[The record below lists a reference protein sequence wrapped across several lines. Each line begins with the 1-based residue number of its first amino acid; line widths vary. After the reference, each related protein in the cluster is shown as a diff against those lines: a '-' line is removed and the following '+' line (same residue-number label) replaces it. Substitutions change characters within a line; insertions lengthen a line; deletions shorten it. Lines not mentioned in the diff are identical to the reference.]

1 VLLRPLRLTNGDN
14 LEGPGV
20 ADTTA
25 VWVALAPSIVAVL
38 AILVN
43 GLWTRRQLKMQQEE
57 HVPDRYS
64 QALDQLAGNEIQR
77 VGAVYALEGIMRDSE
92 RYHTAIVDVLAAF
105 IRVSARA
112 RASTDGEAAEAE
124 PTVEVQ
130 TTLTVLG
137 ARPWRPQIES
147 SPIRLSGRGTPVD
160 LRDTLL
166 RGAHLECV
174 RLRWARLENIHW
186 EGTHLEGARLRG
198 ANLENADLEGAY
210 LQGASL
216 ALASL
221 TGTRLHGA
229 HLAGVE
235 GHPQLTPE
243 QLRDAHCRPDDRT
256 CSEGPS
262 DNPCARF
269 APWND

>member
-1 VLLRPLRLTNGDN
+1 M
-14 LEGPGV
+14 EGPGV
-20 ADTTA
+20 ADSTA
-25 VWVALAPSIVAVL
+25 VWVALAPSVVAVL

-43 GLWTRRQLKMQQEE
+43 GLWTRRQLKVQQEE
-57 HVPDRYS
+57 QVADRYS
-64 QALDQLAGNEIQR
+64 QAVDQLAGNEIQR
-77 VGAVYALEGIMRDSE
+77 VGGVYALEGIMRDSD
-92 RYHTAIVDVLAAF
+92 RYHTAIIDVLAAF

-112 RASTDGEAAEAE
+112 RTPAATDEGEPGEAE
-124 PTVEVQ
+124 PSVEVQ
-130 TTLTVLG
+130 TALTVLG
-137 ARPWRPQIES
+137 TRPQRPRIES
-147 SPIRLSGRGTPVD
+147 SPIRLSGRGAPVD

-216 ALASL
+216 ARASL
-221 TGTRLHGA
+221 TGTRLRGA

-235 GHPQLTPE
+235 GHPQLAPE